1 MRYLSALRKNWWL
14 ILLVG
19 IVFTFIG
26 IGISKAKESNSW
38 SGIAKVI
45 RYDKK
50 ISMPTDI
57 PYQFQNFNY
66 ETALE
71 TIRTR
76 ANLIE
81 LIKRLEL
88 STTPEALYSK
98 FEIKR
103 GRNSDIIEVIYTTD
117 TKEFAAKGANT
128 LSEIFIKNFYTI
140 QNAAIEKIYAYYENS
155 KQNKVDELEYAKKEI
170 AKFLSKNNLIS
181 LKMN

>member
-1 MRYLSALRKNWWL
+1 MRYLSALRKNWWVV
-14 ILLVG
+14 LLAG
-19 IVFTFIG
+19 IIFTLGG

-76 ANLIE
+76 ANLLE
-81 LIKRLEL
+81 LIKRLDL

-98 FEIKR
+98 FEIK
-103 GRNSDIIEVIYTTD
+103 TWT
-117 TKEFAAKGANT
+117 
-128 LSEIFIKNFYTI
+128 
-140 QNAAIEKIYAYYENS
+140 
-155 KQNKVDELEYAKKEI
+155 
-170 AKFLSKNNLIS
+170 
-181 LKMN
+181 